1 MNANEQTTGSKGAP
15 EDPWQ
20 RFQDWLYVNT
30 DLGFYLDLSRMNL
43 AAGIIDTL
51 KPQFDRAFAA
61 MAELESGAIA
71 NPDEQRMVGHYWLR
85 RPELAPDE
93 ELGNAIRDDIGRVKE
108 FARSVLDGVTASP
121 SGDPFRHVLVL
132 GIGGSAL
139 GPQFVADAL
148 APVNPPLSIA
158 FLDNTDPDGFDRV
171 LTGLGDELAVT
182 LVIVISKS
190 GGTAETRNAMI
201 ETAAAYAALGLDF
214 AGHAVAVTQPD
225 SKLDRLAV
233 EQGWLGRFA
242 MYDWIGG
249 RTSET
254 SVVGLLP
261 AALQNIDIDGLLA
274 GAATMDEATRVA
286 EVRNNPAA
294 LLALAWYSAG
304 AGRGAKD
311 MVILPYKD
319 RLLLF
324 SRYLQQLIMESL
336 GKALD
341 LDGNRVQQGLA
352 VYGNKGST
360 DQHAYVQQLR
370 EGIDNFFVTFVEV
383 LRDRSGSEVWVEDG
397 VTAGDHLSGFF
408 QGTRA
413 ALAENGRESLT
424 ITVDEL
430 SARSI
435 GALIALFE
443 RAVGFYAALVNI
455 NAYHQPGVEAGKLAA
470 SAVLDLQRKICG
482 WLEANPSPLGIA
494 DLAQR
499 LAAEPETVYLTLRHL
514 AANRRDIMLDGD
526 LKQPAGLMVR
536 REANG
541 D

>member
-1 MNANEQTTGSKGAP
+1 MNANEQTIGSKGAS

-51 KPQFDRAFAA
+51 RPQFDRAFAA

-93 ELGNAIRDDIGRVKE
+93 ELGNAIRNDIGRVKE

-171 LTGLGDELAVT
+171 LTGLGDELAAT

-201 ETAAAYAALGLDF
+201 ETGAAYAALGLDF
-214 AGHAVAVTQPD
+214 AGHAVAVTQPA

-274 GAATMDEATRVA
+274 GAATMDQATRVA

-304 AGRGAKD
+304 AGRGTKD

-370 EGIDNFFVTFVEV
+370 EGIDNFFVTFIEV

-443 RAVGFYAALVNI
+443 RAVGFYATLVNI

-470 SAVLDLQRKICG
+470 SAVLDLQRKICD
-482 WLEANPSPLGIA
+482 WLAANPSPLGIA

-499 LAAEPETVYLTLRHL
+499 LEAEPETVYLTLRHL

>member
-1 MNANEQTTGSKGAP
+1 MNANEQTTGSKGAS

-51 KPQFDRAFAA
+51 RPQFDRAFAA
-61 MAELESGAIA
+61 MAELESGVIA

-93 ELGNAIRDDIGRVKE
+93 ELGNAIRNDIGRVKE

-171 LTGLGDELAVT
+171 LTGLGDELAAT

-201 ETAAAYAALGLDF
+201 ETGAAYAALGLDF
-214 AGHAVAVTQPD
+214 AGHAVAVTQPA

-274 GAATMDEATRVA
+274 GAATMDQATRVA

-304 AGRGAKD
+304 AGRGTKD

-370 EGIDNFFVTFVEV
+370 EGIDNFFVTFIEV

-443 RAVGFYAALVNI
+443 RAVGFYATLVNI

-470 SAVLDLQRKICG
+470 SAVLDLQRKIG
-482 WLEANPSPLGIA
+482 DWLAANPSPLGIA

-499 LAAEPETVYLTLRHL
+499 LEAEPETVYLTLRHL

>member
-93 ELGNAIRDDIGRVKE
+93 DLGNAIRNDIRRVKE

-190 GGTAETRNAMI
+190 GGTAETRTAMI
-201 ETAAAYAALGLDF
+201 ETGAAYAALGLDF

-233 EQGWLGRFA
+233 EQ
-242 MYDWIGG
+242 
-249 RTSET
+249 
-254 SVVGLLP
+254 
-261 AALQNIDIDGLLA
+261 
-274 GAATMDEATRVA
+274 
-286 EVRNNPAA
+286 
-294 LLALAWYSAG
+294 
-304 AGRGAKD
+304 
-311 MVILPYKD
+311 
-319 RLLLF
+319 
-324 SRYLQQLIMESL
+324 
-336 GKALD
+336 
-341 LDGNRVQQGLA
+341 
-352 VYGNKGST
+352 
-360 DQHAYVQQLR
+360 
-370 EGIDNFFVTFVEV
+370 
-383 LRDRSGSEVWVEDG
+383 
-397 VTAGDHLSGFF
+397 
-408 QGTRA
+408 
-413 ALAENGRESLT
+413 
-424 ITVDEL
+424 
-430 SARSI
+430 
-435 GALIALFE
+435 
-443 RAVGFYAALVNI
+443 
-455 NAYHQPGVEAGKLAA
+455 
-470 SAVLDLQRKICG
+470 
-482 WLEANPSPLGIA
+482 
-494 DLAQR
+494 
-499 LAAEPETVYLTLRHL
+499 
-514 AANRRDIMLDGD
+514 
-526 LKQPAGLMVR
+526 
-536 REANG
+536 
-541 D
+541 

>member
-1 MNANEQTTGSKGAP
+1 MNANEQTTGSKGAS

-51 KPQFDRAFAA
+51 RPQFDRAFAA
-61 MAELESGAIA
+61 MAELESGVIA

-93 ELGNAIRDDIGRVKE
+93 ELGNAIRNDIGRVKE

-171 LTGLGDELAVT
+171 LTGLGDELAAT

-201 ETAAAYAALGLDF
+201 ETGAAYAALGLDF
-214 AGHAVAVTQPD
+214 AGHAVAVTQPA

-274 GAATMDEATRVA
+274 GAATMDQATRVA

-304 AGRGAKD
+304 AGRGTKD

-370 EGIDNFFVTFVEV
+370 EGIDNFFVTFIEV

-413 ALAENGRESLT
+413 ALADNGRESLT

-443 RAVGFYAALVNI
+443 RAVGFYATLVNI

-499 LAAEPETVYLTLRHL
+499 LGAEPETVYLTLRHL